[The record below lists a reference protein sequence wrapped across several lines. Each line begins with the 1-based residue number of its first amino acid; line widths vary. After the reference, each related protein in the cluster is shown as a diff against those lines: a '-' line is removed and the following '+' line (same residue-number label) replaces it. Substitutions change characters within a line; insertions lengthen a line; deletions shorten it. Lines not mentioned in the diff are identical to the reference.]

1 MAALALPLIKPILDA
16 ILAASVAG
24 ATAKT
29 TKDVAEKIKEE
40 KHIKDTAKALSEKEK
55 PKYKT
60 LSRAEKDEILITLA
74 EGGLSTREVIEVLK
88 TGHISND
95 QLKRIPIEL
104 RRKIARITGQDLEA
118 QLGLGGPDDNGDDD
132 GDDDGD
138 ENDKAKKNEE
148 KREKIRELKKNAEDE
163 QRKWKKKEDEFLR
176 NDPKS
181 KRISDAKKG
190 LEKSRNEALTGIN
203 KKDPKYLGN
212 SAEQKMK
219 MGAERM
225 KRAIENGTGPQW
237 EYQHVT
243 PTSNPPV
250 SL

>member
-1 MAALALPLIKPILDA
+1 MAAIALPLIKPILDA
-16 ILAASVAG
+16 ILAASAVG
-24 ATAKT
+24 ATVKT

-55 PKYKT
+55 PNYKS

-88 TGHISND
+88 TGHISDD
-95 QLKRIPIEL
+95 QLKRIPVEL

-132 GDDDGD
+132 DD
-138 ENDKAKKNEE
+138 ENDKDKKD
-148 KREKIRELKKNAEDE
+148 KLRKLKKDAEEE
-163 QRKWKKKEDEFLR
+163 QREWKKKETEFQR

-181 KRISDAKKG
+181 KRIADSKKG
-190 LEKSRNEALTGIN
+190 LERARNEAPTRID
-203 KKDPKYLGN
+203 KKDPKFSGN
-212 SAEQKMK
+212 TPEQKMRI
-219 MGAERM
+219 GEEHM

-237 EYQHVT
+237 EYLHVT
-243 PTSNPPV
+243 PMSNPPIFP
-250 SL
+250 

>member
-1 MAALALPLIKPILDA
+1 MAALALPLIKPLLDA
-16 ILAASVAG
+16 VLAAAAAG
-24 ATAKT
+24 ATVKT

-55 PKYKT
+55 PNYKK

-74 EGGLSTREVIEVLK
+74 EGGLSTREVIEALK

-132 GDDDGD
+132 GD
-138 ENDKAKKNEE
+138 ENDKDKKNE
-148 KREKIRELKKNAEDE
+148 KRKELRKLKKDAEDE
-163 QRKWKKKEDEFLR
+163 QREWKKKEAEFQR
-176 NDPKS
+176 NDPKT
-181 KRISDAKKG
+181 KRISDSRKA
-190 LEKSRNEALTGIN
+190 LEKARSEAPTRID
-203 KKDPKYLGN
+203 KKDPKFSGN
-212 SAEQKMK
+212 TPEQKMQ

-225 KRAIENGTGPQW
+225 KRAIENGTGAEW
-237 EYQHVT
+237 EFQHVT

-250 SL
+250 SF

>member
-1 MAALALPLIKPILDA
+1 MAAFAVPLIKTLLD
-16 ILAASVAG
+16 LALAGAAAG
-24 ATAKT
+24 ATTKV
-29 TKDVAEKIKEE
+29 TKDVAKKIKEE
-40 KHIKDTAKALSEKEK
+40 KHIKDTAKALNDKEK
-55 PKYKT
+55 PNYKK

-74 EGGLSTREVIEVLK
+74 EGGLSTREIIEVLK

-95 QLKRIPIEL
+95 QLKRIPVEL
-104 RRKIARITGQDLEA
+104 RRKISRMTGQDLEA

-132 GDDDGD
+132 DDKD
-138 ENDKAKKNEE
+138 KKNEE
-148 KREKIRELKKNAEDE
+148 KKDKLRKLKKDAKEE
-163 QRKWKKKEDEFLR
+163 QREWKKKEDEFLR

-190 LEKSRNEALTGIN
+190 LEKSRNEGLTGIN